1 MSIVSA
7 CVEDVRTRAPMVA
20 GVSYEPNEIG
30 VRGVR
35 GDAPNG
41 DALPPKGCNI
51 VIDEQITFRDT

>member
-1 MSIVSA
+1 
-7 CVEDVRTRAPMVA
+7 MVA
-20 GVSYEPNEIG
+20 GVSYEPNGIG

-51 VIDEQITFRDT
+51 VIDETDLGL